1 METIN
6 LEEILSDYTTVSYQ
20 DSPYTNN
27 SAIDKYDCKL
37 AMLEFGKQLL
47 ELAAENA
54 EIETHQ
60 NGCRECGA
68 WGVSDKSILDTIN
81 QVV

>member
-1 METIN
+1 MKTIN
-6 LEEILSDYTTVSYQ
+6 LKEILKSKGSF
-20 DSPYTNN
+20 SPINEYL
-27 SAIDKYDCKL
+27 IVC
-37 AMLEFGKQLL
+37 AMKEAVRQVL

-68 WGVSDKSILDTIN
+68 WGVSDKSILNTIN